1 MTFNYESRTE
11 SYPCESLNCAA
22 FEDRVQQILDERL
35 TLTGDAPLME
45 HAAQCS
51 QCEIKLYDYDSFDDS
66 ISFLKQNF
74 ADVPRM
80 VDVDGSSGAFSHS
93 LFGLAGLAAALLIFL
108 NIFGWATTNHS
119 DGFARLTETE
129 ATAQPINSSAM
140 SRLAVA
146 QPAAAPKLRFVSKSY
161 RVTPDTSPF
170 SPNFRVA
177 DNLPRLPA
185 APDWETVSLP
195 LETLMPVLNY
205 STELPAINSF
215 HCALN
220 VTFELLRR
228 SLSENPDSELKL
240 ELG

>member
-11 SYPCESLNCAA
+11 SYPCESLTCAA
-22 FEDRVQQILDERL
+22 FEDRVHQILDERL

-45 HAAQCS
+45 HAARCS
-51 QCEIKLYDYDSFDDS
+51 QCETKLYDYDSFDDS

-74 ADVPRM
+74 ADVPCI
-80 VDVDGSSGAFSHS
+80 VDVDGSSGALSHS
-93 LFGLAGLAAALLIFL
+93 LFGLAGLAAAMLIFL
-108 NIFGWATTNHS
+108 NIFGWETTKHS
-119 DGFARLTETE
+119 DGFARLAEIE

-146 QPAAAPKLRFVSKSY
+146 HPAVPKLKFVSKPY

-177 DNLPRLPA
+177 DNLPRLPS

-205 STELPAINSF
+205 STGLPAINSF

-220 VTFELLRR
+220 VTFGLLRR
-228 SLSENPDSELKL
+228 SLSDNPDSELKL